1 MKVLILMSVQD
12 TDQFVTGSAQP
23 NLSFEISSLPVV
35 YLGAT
40 MKFCEYLSQL
50 RQQRFSDDEQTVI
63 NALVNGSLQYWQ
75 SVDIEYEILDDS

>member
-1 MKVLILMSVQD
+1 MSVQD